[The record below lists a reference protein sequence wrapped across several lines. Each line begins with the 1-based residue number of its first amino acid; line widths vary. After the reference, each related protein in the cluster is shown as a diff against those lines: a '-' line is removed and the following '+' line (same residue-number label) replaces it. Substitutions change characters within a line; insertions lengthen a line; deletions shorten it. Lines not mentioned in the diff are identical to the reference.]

1 MVAPLVG
8 KEDGALD
15 NAIEL
20 SNRNVICG
28 AQPYLDKLGG
38 AYESYR
44 DKQTAEIK
52 QITLQMKDL

>member
-1 MVAPLVG
+1 MDDIPETFG
-8 KEDGALD
+8 KYFNILYEKGT
-15 NAIEL
+15 
-20 SNRNVICG
+20 
-28 AQPYLDKLGG
+28 YLDKFGG